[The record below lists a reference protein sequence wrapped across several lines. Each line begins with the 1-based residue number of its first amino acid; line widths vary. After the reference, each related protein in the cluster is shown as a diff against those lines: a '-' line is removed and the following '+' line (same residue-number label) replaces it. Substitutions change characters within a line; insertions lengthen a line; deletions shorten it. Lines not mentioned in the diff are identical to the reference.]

1 MLPCLRYFV
10 SCLTGVVIA
19 LFFASLTHATEPLVL
34 EPELAQSALGL
45 YSDIF
50 EDPSRELSLDDVLTP
65 KISKQFI
72 PGTSEN
78 PNFGLTKSAYWLRL
92 KIRNPQAH
100 PLRMKLLLQPHY
112 QTLAVYTITAN
123 GQRTAQLKDLDD
135 LVGRKLSRQKL
146 IISAIYFAPL
156 ETLTVYIRIT
166 NTLPLYASLSLWQ
179 DEALQDYFQTE
190 AYFLGI
196 AWGILLLI
204 IGVNLLLFLF
214 TRELRYFYY
223 VLFIGG
229 FLLFR
234 MYVNL
239 WGTIY
244 LSPVSGWNNYII
256 TVLILISMNAG
267 ILYLLKMFNISEK
280 APQMNNVAKVR
291 MSLNILFLVFPY
303 FIGIQWTFKIIMLT
317 NIILFY
323 FMWVL
328 IPLNWK
334 DGKLSSR
341 ISVLAV
347 GIFYAFVIIQILRV
361 LGVFPNNWLTS
372 YAIEIGIIFHSLLH
386 FSSMDA
392 RVREEFAEKE
402 VAQHQS
408 LINLRQANQMKDQLL
423 TNTSHELRTPLHGMI
438 GLVDMILS
446 STTENLTQKT
456 KRQLQLVA
464 ENARRLNSMV
474 GNLLDLSALQG
485 QRVKINMESVMLHML
500 VESVLNLSQP
510 LSGEKKISCLNE
522 VPQNL
527 PPVFAD
533 PNSLQQIL
541 LNLITNAL
549 KYTDSGKITISA
561 HLLKDKVRV
570 EVTDT
575 GDGIPQEQLENIF
588 ESFRRGE
595 SNKIS
600 KIEGLGLGL
609 NICQQLLKAH
619 RSHLEVR
626 SVPQE
631 GSVFYFDLPISTA
644 NAEEKTI
651 KLPTKKEI
659 QKLQNAINP
668 LPIEKLANNNSTK
681 LQHILVVDDDYTNL
695 EIIFGHVAGQY
706 NITSCDTGQDALNVL
721 ETDSAD
727 IQLVLLDVMMPKLDG
742 FEVCE
747 LIREKHSAEELPVL
761 LLTAL
766 DNEED
771 IAQGY
776 LSGAND
782 YLVKPFRKTE
792 LLARIAAQLR
802 LSSFHRGDKD
812 DTESAKIIVRKTLVT
827 TLRMSLEIWEAET
840 DKTELDF
847 ALESNI
853 WGTHLDSKTGTYR
866 SRGLQ
871 KYLSEVSLPAYP
883 RWRKVIQTTQFVI
896 RHCPENSAS
905 YKKLSVQLDLL
916 TRHLQDAML

>member
-1 MLPCLRYFV
+1 MLPCLRYFI
-10 SCLTGVVIA
+10 SCLTGVVLA

-34 EPELAQSALGL
+34 EPELEQSALGL

-334 DGKLSSR
+334 EGKLSSR
-341 ISVLAV
+341 ISVMAV
-347 GIFYAFVIIQILRV
+347 GIFYSFAIIQILRV
-361 LGVFPNNWLTS
+361 LGVFPNNLLTT
-372 YAIEIGIIFHSLLH
+372 YAIEIGLIFQSLFH
-386 FSSMDA
+386 FASMDA
-392 RVREEFAEKE
+392 LVREEFKEKE
-402 VAQHQS
+402 LAQQQA
-408 LINLRQANQMKDQLL
+408 LRTLRRADEMKDQLL
-423 TNTSHELRTPLHGMI
+423 ANTSHELRTPLHGMI
-438 GLVDMILS
+438 GLMDMILS
-446 STTENLTQKT
+446 STTEKLTRKT

-464 ENARRLNSMV
+464 ENARRLNDMV
-474 GNLLDLSALQG
+474 GKLLDLAALQG
-485 QRVKINMESVMLHML
+485 HRVKINMESVILHTL
-500 VESVLNLSQP
+500 VEAVLNLSQA
-510 LSGEKKISCLNE
+510 LVGKKPILLQNKI
-522 VPQNL
+522 PQNL
-527 PPVFAD
+527 PPVSAD
-533 PNSLQQIL
+533 PNSLKQIL
-541 LNLITNAL
+541 LNLIANAL
-549 KYTDSGKITISA
+549 KYTDSGKVTISA
-561 HLLKDKVRV
+561 HLLKNKVRI
-570 EVTDT
+570 EVADS
-575 GDGIPQEQLENIF
+575 GVGISQDQLENIF

-595 SNKIS
+595 SPKIREQ
-600 KIEGLGLGL
+600 EGLGLGL
-609 NICQQLLKAH
+609 SICQELLKAH
-619 RSHLEVR
+619 GSHLEVR

-631 GSVFYFDLPISTA
+631 GSVFSFDLPVSTA
-644 NAEEKTI
+644 PAVAGTS
-651 KLPTKKEI
+651 KLPTEKELAKSLDATI
-659 QKLQNAINP
+659 P
-668 LPIEKLANNNSTK
+668 LPIEKLVSNSSTK
-681 LQHILVVDDDYTNL
+681 LQHILVVDDDFTNL
-695 EIIFGHVAGQY
+695 EIVFGHVAGQY
-706 NITSCDTGQDALNVL
+706 NLTSCDSGQDALNVL
-721 ETDSAD
+721 EKDSS
-727 IQLVLLDVMMPKLDG
+727 IRLVLLDVMMPKLDG

-782 YLVKPFRKTE
+782 YLSKPFRKTE

-802 LSSFHRGDKD
+802 LSAFHCGDNN
-812 DTESAKIIVRKTLVT
+812 DTEAAKIIVRQTLVA
-827 TLRMSLEIWEAET
+827 TLQMSLEIWVSET
-840 DKTELDF
+840 EMTELDL
-847 ALESNI
+847 AQKSNI
-853 WGTHLDSKTGTYR
+853 WGTHLDNKTGTYR

-883 RWRKVIQTTQFVI
+883 RWRKVIQTAQFVI
-896 RHCPENSAS
+896 RHCSLNSAS
-905 YKKLSVQLDLL
+905 HKKLSTQLDLL
-916 TRHLQDAML
+916 TQHLQDALL

>member
-1 MLPCLRYFV
+1 MLPCLRYFI
-10 SCLTGVVIA
+10 SCLTGVVLA

-34 EPELAQSALGL
+34 EPELEQSALGL

-123 GQRTAQLKDLDD
+123 GQRTTQLKDLDD
-135 LVGRKLSRQKL
+135 LVDRKLSRRKL
-146 IISAIYFAPL
+146 IISAIDFAPL

-334 DGKLSSR
+334 EGKLSSR
-341 ISVLAV
+341 ISVMAV
-347 GIFYAFVIIQILRV
+347 GIFYSFAIIQILRV
-361 LGVFPNNWLTS
+361 LGVFPNNLLTT
-372 YAIEIGIIFHSLLH
+372 YAIEIGLIFQSLFH
-386 FSSMDA
+386 FASMDA
-392 RVREEFAEKE
+392 LVREEFKEKE
-402 VAQHQS
+402 LAQQQA
-408 LINLRQANQMKDQLL
+408 LRTLRRADEMKDQLL
-423 TNTSHELRTPLHGMI
+423 ANTSHELRTPLHGMI
-438 GLVDMILS
+438 GLMDMILS
-446 STTENLTQKT
+446 STTEKLTRKT

-464 ENARRLNSMV
+464 ENARRLNDMV
-474 GNLLDLSALQG
+474 GKLLDLAALQG
-485 QRVKINMESVMLHML
+485 HRVKINMESVILHTL
-500 VESVLNLSQP
+500 VEAVLNLSQA
-510 LSGEKKISCLNE
+510 LVGKKPILLQNKI
-522 VPQNL
+522 PQNL
-527 PPVFAD
+527 PPVSAD
-533 PNSLQQIL
+533 PNSLKQIL
-541 LNLITNAL
+541 LNLIANAL
-549 KYTDSGKITISA
+549 KYTDSGKVTISA
-561 HLLKDKVRV
+561 HLLKNKVRI
-570 EVTDT
+570 EVADS
-575 GDGIPQEQLENIF
+575 GVGISQDQLENIF

-595 SNKIS
+595 SPKIREQ
-600 KIEGLGLGL
+600 EGLGLGL
-609 NICQQLLKAH
+609 SICQELLKAH
-619 RSHLEVR
+619 GSHLEVR

-631 GSVFYFDLPISTA
+631 GSVFSFDLPVSTA
-644 NAEEKTI
+644 PAVAGTS
-651 KLPTKKEI
+651 KLPTEKELAKSLDATI
-659 QKLQNAINP
+659 P
-668 LPIEKLANNNSTK
+668 LPIEKLVSNSSTK
-681 LQHILVVDDDYTNL
+681 LQHILVVDDDFTNL
-695 EIIFGHVAGQY
+695 EIVFGHVAGQY
-706 NITSCDTGQDALNVL
+706 NLTSCDSGQDALNVL
-721 ETDSAD
+721 EKDSS
-727 IQLVLLDVMMPKLDG
+727 IRLVLLDVMMPKLDG

-782 YLVKPFRKTE
+782 YLSKPFRKTE

-802 LSSFHRGDKD
+802 LSAFHCGDNN
-812 DTESAKIIVRKTLVT
+812 DTEAAKIIVRQTLVA
-827 TLRMSLEIWEAET
+827 TLQMSLEIWVSET
-840 DKTELDF
+840 EMTELDL
-847 ALESNI
+847 AQKSNI
-853 WGTHLDSKTGTYR
+853 WGTHLDNKTGTYR

-883 RWRKVIQTTQFVI
+883 RWRKVIQTAQFVI
-896 RHCPENSAS
+896 RHCSLNSAS
-905 YKKLSVQLDLL
+905 HKKLSTQLDLL
-916 TRHLQDAML
+916 TQHLQDALL

>member
-1 MLPCLRYFV
+1 MLPCLRYFI
-10 SCLTGVVIA
+10 SCLTGVVLA

-34 EPELAQSALGL
+34 EPELEQSALGL

-123 GQRTAQLKDLDD
+123 GQRTTQLKDLDD

-334 DGKLSSR
+334 EGKLSSR
-341 ISVLAV
+341 ISVMAV
-347 GIFYAFVIIQILRV
+347 GIFYSFAIIQILRV
-361 LGVFPNNWLTS
+361 LGVFPNNLLTT
-372 YAIEIGIIFHSLLH
+372 YAIEIGLIFQSLFH
-386 FSSMDA
+386 FASMDA
-392 RVREEFAEKE
+392 LVREEFKEKE
-402 VAQHQS
+402 LAQQQA
-408 LINLRQANQMKDQLL
+408 LRTLRRADEMKDQLL
-423 TNTSHELRTPLHGMI
+423 ANTSHELRTPLHGMI
-438 GLVDMILS
+438 GLMDMILS
-446 STTENLTQKT
+446 STTEKLTRKT

-464 ENARRLNSMV
+464 ENARRLNDMV
-474 GNLLDLSALQG
+474 GKLLDLAALQG
-485 QRVKINMESVMLHML
+485 HRVKINMESVILHTL
-500 VESVLNLSQP
+500 VEAVLNLSQALVGKKP
-510 LSGEKKISCLNE
+510 ILLQKKI
-522 VPQNL
+522 PQNL
-527 PPVFAD
+527 PAVSVD

-541 LNLITNAL
+541 LNLIANAL
-549 KYTDSGKITISA
+549 KYTDSGKVTISA
-561 HLLKDKVRV
+561 HLLKNKVRI
-570 EVTDT
+570 EVADS
-575 GDGIPQEQLENIF
+575 GVGISQDQLENIF

-595 SNKIS
+595 SPKIREQ
-600 KIEGLGLGL
+600 EGLGLGL
-609 NICQQLLKAH
+609 SICQELLKAH
-619 RSHLEVR
+619 GSHLEVR

-631 GSVFYFDLPISTA
+631 GSVFSFDLPVSTA
-644 NAEEKTI
+644 PAVAGTS
-651 KLPTKKEI
+651 KLPTEKELAKSLDATI
-659 QKLQNAINP
+659 P
-668 LPIEKLANNNSTK
+668 LPIEKLVSNSSTK
-681 LQHILVVDDDYTNL
+681 LQHILVVDDDFTNL
-695 EIIFGHVAGQY
+695 EIVFGHVAGQY
-706 NITSCDTGQDALNVL
+706 NLTSCDSGQDALNVL
-721 ETDSAD
+721 EKDSS
-727 IQLVLLDVMMPKLDG
+727 IRLVLLDVMMPKLDG

-782 YLVKPFRKTE
+782 YLSKPFRKTE

-802 LSSFHRGDKD
+802 LSAFHCGDNN
-812 DTESAKIIVRKTLVT
+812 DTEAAKIIVRQTLVA
-827 TLRMSLEIWEAET
+827 TLQMSLEIWVSET
-840 DKTELDF
+840 EMTELDL
-847 ALESNI
+847 AQKSNI
-853 WGTHLDSKTGTYR
+853 WGTHLDNKTGTYR

-883 RWRKVIQTTQFVI
+883 RWRKVIQTAQFVI
-896 RHCPENSAS
+896 RHCSLNSAS
-905 YKKLSVQLDLL
+905 HKKLSTQLDLL
-916 TRHLQDAML
+916 TQHLQDALL

>member
-1 MLPCLRYFV
+1 MLPCLRYFI
-10 SCLTGVVIA
+10 SCLTGVVLA

-34 EPELAQSALGL
+34 EPELEQSALGL

-123 GQRTAQLKDLDD
+123 GQRTTQLKDLDD
-135 LVGRKLSRQKL
+135 LVDRKLSRRKL
-146 IISAIYFAPL
+146 IISAIDFAPL

-334 DGKLSSR
+334 EGKLSSR
-341 ISVLAV
+341 ISVMAV
-347 GIFYAFVIIQILRV
+347 GIFYSFAIIQILRV
-361 LGVFPNNWLTS
+361 LGVFPNNLLTT
-372 YAIEIGIIFHSLLH
+372 YAIEIGLIFQSLFH
-386 FSSMDA
+386 FASMDA
-392 RVREEFAEKE
+392 LVREEFKEKE
-402 VAQHQS
+402 LAQQQA
-408 LINLRQANQMKDQLL
+408 LRTLRRADEMKDQLL
-423 TNTSHELRTPLHGMI
+423 ANTSHELRTPLHGMI
-438 GLVDMILS
+438 GLMDMILS
-446 STTENLTQKT
+446 STTEKLTRKT

-464 ENARRLNSMV
+464 ENARRLNDMV
-474 GNLLDLSALQG
+474 GKLLDLAALQG
-485 QRVKINMESVMLHML
+485 HRVKINMESVILHTL
-500 VESVLNLSQP
+500 VEAVLNLSQA
-510 LSGEKKISCLNE
+510 LVGKKPILLQNKI
-522 VPQNL
+522 PQNL
-527 PPVFAD
+527 PPVSAD
-533 PNSLQQIL
+533 PNSLKQIL
-541 LNLITNAL
+541 LNLIANAL
-549 KYTDSGKITISA
+549 KYTDSGKVTISA
-561 HLLKDKVRV
+561 HLLKNKVRI
-570 EVTDT
+570 EVADS
-575 GDGIPQEQLENIF
+575 GVGISQDQLENIF

-595 SNKIS
+595 SPKIREQ
-600 KIEGLGLGL
+600 EGLGLGL
-609 NICQQLLKAH
+609 SICQELLKAH
-619 RSHLEVR
+619 GSHLEVR

-631 GSVFYFDLPISTA
+631 GSVFSFDLPVSTA
-644 NAEEKTI
+644 PAVAGTSKLLKEKELAKSLDATI
-651 KLPTKKEI
+651 
-659 QKLQNAINP
+659 P
-668 LPIEKLANNNSTK
+668 LPIEKLVSNSSTK
-681 LQHILVVDDDYTNL
+681 LQHILVVDDDFTNL
-695 EIIFGHVAGQY
+695 EIVFGHVAGQY
-706 NITSCDTGQDALNVL
+706 NLTSCDSGQDALNVL
-721 ETDSAD
+721 EKDSS
-727 IQLVLLDVMMPKLDG
+727 IRLVLLDVMMPKLDG

-782 YLVKPFRKTE
+782 YLSKPFRKTE

-802 LSSFHRGDKD
+802 LSAFHCGDNN
-812 DTESAKIIVRKTLVT
+812 DTEAAKIIVRQTLVA
-827 TLRMSLEIWEAET
+827 TLQMSLEIWVSET
-840 DKTELDF
+840 EMTELDL
-847 ALESNI
+847 AQKSNI
-853 WGTHLDSKTGTYR
+853 WGTHLDNKTGTYR

-883 RWRKVIQTTQFVI
+883 RWRKVIQTAQFVI
-896 RHCPENSAS
+896 RHCSLNSAS
-905 YKKLSVQLDLL
+905 HKKLSTQLDLL
-916 TRHLQDAML
+916 TQHLQDALL

>member
-1 MLPCLRYFV
+1 MLPCLRYFI
-10 SCLTGVVIA
+10 SCLTGVVLA

-34 EPELAQSALGL
+34 EPELEQSALGL

-123 GQRTAQLKDLDD
+123 GQRTTQLKDLDD
-135 LVGRKLSRQKL
+135 LVDRKLSRRKL
-146 IISAIYFAPL
+146 IISAIDFAPL

-256 TVLILISMNAG
+256 TVLILIFMNAG
-267 ILYLLKMFNISEK
+267 ILYYLKMFKISEK
-280 APQMNNVAKVR
+280 APQLHKVAKGR
-291 MSLNILFLVFPY
+291 MALNILFLVFPY

-341 ISVLAV
+341 ISVMAL
-347 GIFYAFVIIQILRV
+347 GIFYAFAIIQMLRV
-361 LGVFPNNWLTS
+361 LGVFPNNWLTN
-372 YAIEIGIIFHSLLH
+372 YAIEIGLIFQSLFH
-386 FSSMDA
+386 FASMDA
-392 RVREEFAEKE
+392 LVREEFKEKE
-402 VAQHQS
+402 LAQQQA
-408 LINLRQANQMKDQLL
+408 LRTLRRADEMKDQLL
-423 TNTSHELRTPLHGMI
+423 ANTSHELRTPLHGMI
-438 GLVDMILS
+438 GLMDMILS
-446 STTENLTQKT
+446 STTEKLTRKT

-464 ENARRLNSMV
+464 ENARRLNDMV
-474 GNLLDLSALQG
+474 GKLLDLAALQG
-485 QRVKINMESVMLHML
+485 HRVKINMESVILHTL
-500 VESVLNLSQP
+500 VEAVLNLSQALVGKKP
-510 LSGEKKISCLNE
+510 ILLQKKI
-522 VPQNL
+522 PQNL
-527 PPVFAD
+527 PAVSVD

-541 LNLITNAL
+541 LNLIANAL
-549 KYTDSGKITISA
+549 KYTDSGKVTISA
-561 HLLKDKVRV
+561 HLLKNKVRI
-570 EVTDT
+570 EVADS
-575 GDGIPQEQLENIF
+575 GVGISQDQLENIF

-595 SNKIS
+595 SPKIREQ
-600 KIEGLGLGL
+600 EGLGLGL
-609 NICQQLLKAH
+609 SICQELLKAH
-619 RSHLEVR
+619 GSHLEVR

-631 GSVFYFDLPISTA
+631 GSVFSFDLPVSTA
-644 NAEEKTI
+644 PAVAGTS
-651 KLPTKKEI
+651 KLPTEKELAKSLDATI
-659 QKLQNAINP
+659 P
-668 LPIEKLANNNSTK
+668 LPIEKLVSNSSTK
-681 LQHILVVDDDYTNL
+681 LQHILVVDDDFTNL
-695 EIIFGHVAGQY
+695 EIVFGHVAGQY
-706 NITSCDTGQDALNVL
+706 NLTSCDSGQDALNVL
-721 ETDSAD
+721 EKDSS
-727 IQLVLLDVMMPKLDG
+727 IRLVLLDVMMPKLDG

-782 YLVKPFRKTE
+782 YLSKPFRKTE

-802 LSSFHRGDKD
+802 LSAFHCGDNN
-812 DTESAKIIVRKTLVT
+812 DTEAAKIIVRQTLVA
-827 TLRMSLEIWEAET
+827 TLQMSLEIWVSET
-840 DKTELDF
+840 EMTELDL
-847 ALESNI
+847 AQKSNI
-853 WGTHLDSKTGTYR
+853 WGTHLDNKTGTYR

-883 RWRKVIQTTQFVI
+883 RWRKVIQTAQFVI
-896 RHCPENSAS
+896 RHCSLNSAS
-905 YKKLSVQLDLL
+905 HKKLSTQLDLL
-916 TRHLQDAML
+916 TQHLQDALL

>member
-1 MLPCLRYFV
+1 MLSCLTHCLRY
-10 SCLTGVVIA
+10 LTGVLFA
-19 LFFASLTHATEPLVL
+19 LFFASLTYAAQPLVL
-34 EPELAQSALGL
+34 APEFEHTALGL

-65 KISKQFI
+65 EVSAQFI

-78 PNFGLTKSAYWLRL
+78 PNFGLTKSAYWFRF
-92 KIRNPQAH
+92 KMRNPQAH

-112 QTLAVYTITAN
+112 QTLAIYTITKD

-135 LVGRKLSRQKL
+135 LIDNKRPRRELLV
-146 IISAIYFAPL
+146 SAIDFAPV

-166 NTLPLYASLSLWQ
+166 NILPLYASLSLWQ
-179 DEALQDYFQTE
+179 TEFLQDYFQTE

-214 TRELRYFYY
+214 TRELRYLYY

-256 TVLILISMNAG
+256 TVLVLIFMNAG
-267 ILYLLKMFNISEK
+267 ILYYLKMFKISEK
-280 APQMNNVAKVR
+280 APQLDKVAKGR
-291 MSLNILFLVFPY
+291 MALNILFLVFPY

-334 DGKLSSR
+334 EGKLSSR
-341 ISVLAV
+341 ISVMAV
-347 GIFYAFVIIQILRV
+347 GIFYSFAIIQILRV
-361 LGVFPNNWLTS
+361 LGVFPNNLLTT
-372 YAIEIGIIFHSLLH
+372 YAIEIGLIFQSLFH
-386 FSSMDA
+386 FASMDA
-392 RVREEFAEKE
+392 LVREEFKEKE
-402 VAQHQS
+402 LAQQQA
-408 LINLRQANQMKDQLL
+408 LRTLRRADEMKDQLL
-423 TNTSHELRTPLHGMI
+423 ANTSHELRTPLHGMI
-438 GLVDMILS
+438 GLMDMILS
-446 STTENLTQKT
+446 STTEKLTRKT

-464 ENARRLNSMV
+464 ENARRLNDMV
-474 GNLLDLSALQG
+474 GKLLDLAALQG
-485 QRVKINMESVMLHML
+485 HRVKINMESVILHTL
-500 VESVLNLSQP
+500 VEAVLNLSQA
-510 LSGEKKISCLNE
+510 LVGKKPILLQNKI
-522 VPQNL
+522 PQNL
-527 PPVFAD
+527 PPVSAD
-533 PNSLQQIL
+533 PNSLKQIL
-541 LNLITNAL
+541 LNLIANAL
-549 KYTDSGKITISA
+549 KYTDSGKVTISA
-561 HLLKDKVRV
+561 HLLKNKVRI
-570 EVTDT
+570 EVADS
-575 GDGIPQEQLENIF
+575 GVGISQDQLENIF

-595 SNKIS
+595 SPKIREQ
-600 KIEGLGLGL
+600 EGLGLGL
-609 NICQQLLKAH
+609 SICQELLKAH
-619 RSHLEVR
+619 GSHLEVR

-631 GSVFYFDLPISTA
+631 GSVFSFDLPVSTA
-644 NAEEKTI
+644 PAVAGTS
-651 KLPTKKEI
+651 KLPTEKELAKSLDATI
-659 QKLQNAINP
+659 P
-668 LPIEKLANNNSTK
+668 LPIEKLVSNSSTK
-681 LQHILVVDDDYTNL
+681 LQHILVVDDDFTNL
-695 EIIFGHVAGQY
+695 EIVFGHVAGQY
-706 NITSCDTGQDALNVL
+706 NLTSCDSGQDALNVL
-721 ETDSAD
+721 EKDSS
-727 IQLVLLDVMMPKLDG
+727 IRLVLLDVMMPKLDG

-782 YLVKPFRKTE
+782 YLSKPFRKTE

-802 LSSFHRGDKD
+802 LSAFHCGDNN
-812 DTESAKIIVRKTLVT
+812 DTEAAKIIVRQTLVA
-827 TLRMSLEIWEAET
+827 TLQMSLEIWVSET
-840 DKTELDF
+840 EMTELDL
-847 ALESNI
+847 AQKSNI
-853 WGTHLDSKTGTYR
+853 WGTHLDNKTGTYR

-883 RWRKVIQTTQFVI
+883 RWRKVIQTAQFVI
-896 RHCPENSAS
+896 RHCSLNSAS
-905 YKKLSVQLDLL
+905 HKKLSTQLDLL
-916 TRHLQDAML
+916 TQHLQDALL

>member
-1 MLPCLRYFV
+1 MLPCLRYFI
-10 SCLTGVVIA
+10 SCLTGVVLA

-34 EPELAQSALGL
+34 EPELEQSALGL

-123 GQRTAQLKDLDD
+123 GQRTTQLKDLDD
-135 LVGRKLSRQKL
+135 LVDRKLSRRKL
-146 IISAIYFAPL
+146 IISAIDFAPL

-334 DGKLSSR
+334 EGKLSSR
-341 ISVLAV
+341 ISVMAV
-347 GIFYAFVIIQILRV
+347 GIFYSFAIIQILRV
-361 LGVFPNNWLTS
+361 LGVFPNNLLTT
-372 YAIEIGIIFHSLLH
+372 YAIEIGLIFQSLFH
-386 FSSMDA
+386 FASMDA
-392 RVREEFAEKE
+392 LVREEFKEKE
-402 VAQHQS
+402 LAQQQA
-408 LINLRQANQMKDQLL
+408 LRTLRRADEMKDQLL
-423 TNTSHELRTPLHGMI
+423 ANTSHELRTPLHGMI
-438 GLVDMILS
+438 GLMDMILS
-446 STTENLTQKT
+446 STTEKLTRKT

-464 ENARRLNSMV
+464 ENARRLNDMV
-474 GNLLDLSALQG
+474 GKLLDLAALQG
-485 QRVKINMESVMLHML
+485 HRVKINMESVILHTL
-500 VESVLNLSQP
+500 VEAVLNLSQALVGKKP
-510 LSGEKKISCLNE
+510 ILLQKKI
-522 VPQNL
+522 PQNL
-527 PPVFAD
+527 PPVSAD
-533 PNSLQQIL
+533 PNSLKQIL
-541 LNLITNAL
+541 LNLIANAL
-549 KYTDSGKITISA
+549 KYTDSGKVTISA
-561 HLLKDKVRV
+561 HLLKNKVRI
-570 EVTDT
+570 EVADS
-575 GDGIPQEQLENIF
+575 GVGISQDQLENIF

-595 SNKIS
+595 SPKIREQ
-600 KIEGLGLGL
+600 EGLGLGL
-609 NICQQLLKAH
+609 SICQELLKAH
-619 RSHLEVR
+619 GSHLEVR

-631 GSVFYFDLPISTA
+631 GSVFSFDLPVSTA
-644 NAEEKTI
+644 PAVAGTS
-651 KLPTKKEI
+651 KLPTEKELAKSLDATI
-659 QKLQNAINP
+659 P
-668 LPIEKLANNNSTK
+668 LPIEKLVSNSSTK
-681 LQHILVVDDDYTNL
+681 LQHILVVDDDFTNL
-695 EIIFGHVAGQY
+695 EIVFGHVAGQY
-706 NITSCDTGQDALNVL
+706 NLTSCDSGQDALNVL
-721 ETDSAD
+721 EKDSS
-727 IQLVLLDVMMPKLDG
+727 IRLVLLDVMMPKLDG

-782 YLVKPFRKTE
+782 YLSKPFRKTE

-802 LSSFHRGDKD
+802 LSAFHCGDNN
-812 DTESAKIIVRKTLVT
+812 DTEAAKIIVRQTLVA
-827 TLRMSLEIWEAET
+827 TLQMSLEIWVSET
-840 DKTELDF
+840 EMTELDL
-847 ALESNI
+847 AQKSNI
-853 WGTHLDSKTGTYR
+853 WGTHLDNKTGTYR

-883 RWRKVIQTTQFVI
+883 RWRKVIQTAQFVI
-896 RHCPENSAS
+896 RHCSLNSAS
-905 YKKLSVQLDLL
+905 HKKLSTQLDLL
-916 TRHLQDAML
+916 TQHLQDALL

>member
-1 MLPCLRYFV
+1 MLSCLTHCLRY
-10 SCLTGVVIA
+10 LTGVLFA
-19 LFFASLTHATEPLVL
+19 LFFASLTYAAQPLVL
-34 EPELAQSALGL
+34 APEFEHTALGL

-65 KISKQFI
+65 EVSAQFI

-78 PNFGLTKSAYWLRL
+78 PNFGLTKSAYWFRL

-112 QTLAVYTITAN
+112 QTLAIYTITKD

-146 IISAIYFAPL
+146 IISAIDFAPL

-256 TVLILISMNAG
+256 TVLILIFMNAG
-267 ILYLLKMFNISEK
+267 ILYYLKMFKISEK
-280 APQMNNVAKVR
+280 APQLHKVAKGR
-291 MSLNILFLVFPY
+291 MALNILFLVFPY

-341 ISVLAV
+341 ISVMAL
-347 GIFYAFVIIQILRV
+347 GIFYAFAIIQMLRV
-361 LGVFPNNWLTS
+361 LGVFPNNWLTT
-372 YAIEIGIIFHSLLH
+372 YAIEIGLIFQSLFH
-386 FSSMDA
+386 FASMDA
-392 RVREEFAEKE
+392 LVREEFKDKE
-402 VAQHQS
+402 AAQKQA
-408 LINLRQANQMKDQLL
+408 LRNMRQADEMKDQLL

-446 STTENLTQKT
+446 STAEKLTRKT

-464 ENARRLNSMV
+464 ENARRLNTMV

-485 QRVKINMESVMLHML
+485 QRVKMNMESVVLHTL

-510 LSGEKKISCLNE
+510 LAGEKPILLQNE
-522 VPQNL
+522 IPQNL
-527 PPVFAD
+527 PPVSAD

-541 LNLITNAL
+541 LNLSANAL
-549 KYTDSGKITISA
+549 KYTDSGKVTISA
-561 HLLKDKVRV
+561 HLLKNKVRIEV
-570 EVTDT
+570 EDSGV
-575 GDGIPQEQLENIF
+575 GIPQEQLENIF

-595 SNKIS
+595 SAKIREQ
-600 KIEGLGLGL
+600 EGLGLGL
-609 NICQQLLKAH
+609 SICQELLKAH
-619 RSHLEVR
+619 GSHLEVR

-631 GSVFYFDLPISTA
+631 GSVFSFNLPVSTA
-644 NAEEKTI
+644 PAVEKTI
-651 KLPTKKEI
+651 KLSAAEEL
-659 QKLQNAINP
+659 QKLPDAAIQ
-668 LPIEKLANNNSTK
+668 LPIEKLVTNRSTK

-695 EIIFGHVAGQY
+695 EIVFGHVAGQY
-706 NITSCDTGQDALNVL
+706 NLTSCDTGQDALNVL
-721 ETDSAD
+721 ETDSS
-727 IQLVLLDVMMPKLDG
+727 IRLVLLDVMMPKLDG

-766 DNEED
+766 DNEEN

-802 LSSFHRGDKD
+802 LSSFHRGDNTE
-812 DTESAKIIVRKTLVT
+812 TESAKIIVRQTLVA
-827 TLRMSLEIWEAET
+827 TLQMSLEIWETET
-840 DKTELDF
+840 GKTELDL
-847 ALESNI
+847 AQKSNI
-853 WGTHLDSKTGTYR
+853 WGTHLDNKTGTYR

-883 RWRKVIQTTQFVI
+883 RWRKVIQTAQFVI

-905 YKKLSVQLDLL
+905 HKKLLEQLDLL
-916 TRHLQDAML
+916 TRHLQDALL

>member
-1 MLPCLRYFV
+1 MLPCLRYFI
-10 SCLTGVVIA
+10 SCLTGVVLA

-34 EPELAQSALGL
+34 EPELEQSALGL

-123 GQRTAQLKDLDD
+123 GQRTTQLKDLDD
-135 LVGRKLSRQKL
+135 LVDRKLSRRKL
-146 IISAIYFAPL
+146 IISAIDFAPL

-334 DGKLSSR
+334 EGKLSSR
-341 ISVLAV
+341 ISVMAV
-347 GIFYAFVIIQILRV
+347 GIFYSFAIIQILRV
-361 LGVFPNNWLTS
+361 LGVFPNNLLTT
-372 YAIEIGIIFHSLLH
+372 YAIEIGLIFQSLFH
-386 FSSMDA
+386 FASMDA
-392 RVREEFAEKE
+392 LVREEFKEKE
-402 VAQHQS
+402 LAQQQA
-408 LINLRQANQMKDQLL
+408 LRTLRRADEMKDQLL
-423 TNTSHELRTPLHGMI
+423 ANTSHELRTPLHGMI
-438 GLVDMILS
+438 GLMDMILS
-446 STTENLTQKT
+446 STTEKLTRKT

-464 ENARRLNSMV
+464 ENARRLNDMV
-474 GNLLDLSALQG
+474 GKLLDLAALQG
-485 QRVKINMESVMLHML
+485 HRVKINMESVILHTL
-500 VESVLNLSQP
+500 VEAVLNLSQA
-510 LSGEKKISCLNE
+510 LVGKKPILLQNKI
-522 VPQNL
+522 PQNL
-527 PPVFAD
+527 PPVSAD
-533 PNSLQQIL
+533 PNSLKQIL
-541 LNLITNAL
+541 LNLIANAL
-549 KYTDSGKITISA
+549 KYTDSGKVTISA
-561 HLLKDKVRV
+561 YLVKDKLRL
-570 EVTDT
+570 EVVDS
-575 GDGIPQEQLENIF
+575 GVGISQDQLENIF

-595 SNKIS
+595 SPKIREQ
-600 KIEGLGLGL
+600 EGLGLGL
-609 NICQQLLKAH
+609 SICQELLKAH
-619 RSHLEVR
+619 GSHLEVR

-631 GSVFYFDLPISTA
+631 GSVFSFDLPVSTA
-644 NAEEKTI
+644 PAVAGTS
-651 KLPTKKEI
+651 KLPTEKELAKSLDATI
-659 QKLQNAINP
+659 P
-668 LPIEKLANNNSTK
+668 LPIEKLVSNSSTK
-681 LQHILVVDDDYTNL
+681 LQHILVVDDDFTNL
-695 EIIFGHVAGQY
+695 EIVFGHVAGQY
-706 NITSCDTGQDALNVL
+706 NLTSCDSGQDALNVL
-721 ETDSAD
+721 EKDSS
-727 IQLVLLDVMMPKLDG
+727 IRLVLLDVMMPKLDG

-782 YLVKPFRKTE
+782 YLSKPFRKTE

-802 LSSFHRGDKD
+802 LSAFHCGDNN
-812 DTESAKIIVRKTLVT
+812 DTEAAKIIVRQTLVA
-827 TLRMSLEIWEAET
+827 TLQMSLEIWVSET
-840 DKTELDF
+840 EMTELDL
-847 ALESNI
+847 AQKSNI
-853 WGTHLDSKTGTYR
+853 WGTHLDNKTGTYR

-883 RWRKVIQTTQFVI
+883 RWRKVIQTAQFVI
-896 RHCPENSAS
+896 RHCSLNSAS
-905 YKKLSVQLDLL
+905 HKKLSTQLDLL
-916 TRHLQDAML
+916 TQHLQDALL